1 MSINWN
7 NIRPL
12 NNSLNDGFEE
22 LICQLAEQEDVK
34 NKKTVCQNR

>member
-22 LICQLAEQEDVK
+22 LICQLAEQVLMGSFAEFGGG
-34 NKKTVCQNR
+34 